1 MRFGSGPLLLAVNSP
16 PSWRSNDPSLNPSTL
31 QILAFSL
38 AMVLVPLMEILNFF
52 PAENGE

>member
-1 MRFGSGPLLLAVNSP
+1 
-16 PSWRSNDPSLNPSTL
+16 LNPSTL